1 MNSGDGLEY
10 LQDLTELSRLRDSQ
24 RKLLDGQNF
33 KLIIEGYEWFVVV
46 VKTVD
51 NRYGH
56 LLNCCNTY
64 LYLIVRCKEIESLPQ
79 TLIF

>member
-33 KLIIEGYEWFVVV
+33 KLIIEGYDWFAVV

>member
-33 KLIIEGYEWFVVV
+33 KLIIEGYDWFVV

-56 LLNCCNTY
+56 LLKCCNTY

>member
-33 KLIIEGYEWFVVV
+33 KLIIEGYDWFVVV

-51 NRYGH
+51 NM
-56 LLNCCNTY
+56 
-64 LYLIVRCKEIESLPQ
+64 IWS
-79 TLIF
+79 FA

>member
-33 KLIIEGYEWFVVV
+33 KLIIEGYDWFVVV
-46 VKTVD
+46 EKTVD

-56 LLNCCNTY
+56 LLNYCNTY
-64 LYLIVRCKEIESLPQ
+64 Y
-79 TLIF
+79 T